1 MNKIGVV
8 IEIALNSTIS
18 ELESQLKE
26 NRLGSYHTT
35 SAVTLAIKHSFN

>member
-26 NRLGSYHTT
+26 NRLGLYHTT
-35 SAVTLAIKHSFN
+35 PAVTPAVSHSFL